1 MVYDPYEVLGVSPGA
16 TDEEIKKAYRQLSRK
31 YHPDANINNPNREQA
46 EEKFKQVQQ
55 AYDQIMKMRENGG
68 TYGQNDSTAGGYG
81 SYGGY
86 GNPFGGFGG
95 FGGFGTGGFGT
106 GGYGTGGYGNA
117 RGGSQAGTDE
127 ETVRM
132 QAARNYIN
140 ARHYD
145 EALNV
150 LASISNHNAEW
161 YYLSGIANYGKGNNV
176 QGADDMKRAV
186 ELEPNNLEYQSAWQ
200 RMQNG
205 GTWYQG
211 MGNTY
216 GRPSVSNMN
225 WCCYVL
231 CLNSMCNPFC
241 RC

>member
-95 FGGFGTGGFGT
+95 FGGF
-106 GGYGTGGYGNA
+106 GTGGYGNA